1 MFRQRVLFTF
11 SVTGDIRFISHH
23 DMMRVLERAVR
34 RSGLPVATSQG
45 FNPRPKI
52 AILQAR
58 GVGISSEVEYVEID
72 FDGWIGPGEI
82 RRRLDEVLPD
92 GLELKRVVMSNP
104 RAHAMVSD
112 FTYRVEFSGPIP
124 FAQEALQQLLDGREI
139 LVERKRKGKLKTV
152 NVRPAVD
159 EVRMTDG
166 SSVLMRFKVTDR
178 GSARPEEIFAVLGMS
193 RRDILAQCTITR
205 TEMNLVG
212 SS

>member
-1 MFRQRVLFTF
+1 M
-11 SVTGDIRFISHH
+11 
-23 DMMRVLERAVR
+23 
-34 RSGLPVATSQG
+34 ATSQG

-58 GVGISSEVEYVEID
+58 GVGVSSEAEYVEID
-72 FDGWIGPGEI
+72 FDGWVGLGEI
-82 RRRLDEVLPD
+82 RRRLDEVFPD
-92 GLELKRVVMSNP
+92 GLELKRVVLSNP
-104 RAHAMVSD
+104 RTHAMVSD
-112 FTYRVEFSGPIP
+112 FTYRVEFSGPVP

-139 LVERKRKGKLKTV
+139 LVERRRKGKLKTV

-159 EVRMTDG
+159 EVRMADG
-166 SSVLMRFKVTDR
+166 SVLMRFKVTDR
-178 GSARPEEIFAVLGMS
+178 GSARPEEILAVLGMS